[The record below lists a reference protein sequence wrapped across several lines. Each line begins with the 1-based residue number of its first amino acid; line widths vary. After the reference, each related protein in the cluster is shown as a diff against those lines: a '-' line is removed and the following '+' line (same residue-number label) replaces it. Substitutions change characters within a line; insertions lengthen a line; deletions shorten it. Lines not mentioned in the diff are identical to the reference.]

1 MQNVDFKDILDYMLY
16 GCSQWHH
23 IFPLSESVDCCV
35 VWSWSD
41 NQEIESEHESDSDA
55 KLKDVM
61 VAVGE

>member
-1 MQNVDFKDILDYMLY
+1 MQRCGFQAHIGLYAVWLFTSDIMSSL
-16 GCSQWHH
+16 CQ
-23 IFPLSESVDCCV
+23 SVDCCV

-41 NQEIESEHESDSDA
+41 YQEIESEHESDADA